1 MKLSKQTLAILKNF
15 SAINQ
20 SIVIKPGNKIET
32 ISNVKD
38 VFADA
43 TIEETFD
50 KQVSIYDLN
59 ELLGV
64 ISLFE
69 DPDITLEDDHMLL
82 IQGKTKQKYFYAD
95 PTVITQPP
103 EKGVTLPS
111 EEIKLQIDRNTLGM
125 IVRAASINNA
135 SDLTFTNDGI
145 VVHDKAVPN
154 SNQFSVDTPDTDDKY
169 NLSISVDKLKMVPD
183 DYDVAICTKGLARFT
198 GNYINYYVALQPEGS
213 YEKG

>member
-15 SAINQ
+15 SMINQ
-20 SIVIKPGNKIET
+20 SIVIKPGSKLET

-43 TIEETFD
+43 TIEEIFD

-69 DPDITLEDDHMLL
+69 DPEISLEDSYLL
-82 IQGKTKQKYFYAD
+82 LTQGKTSQKYYYAD
-95 PTVITQPP
+95 ASIITCPP
-103 EKGVTLPS
+103 DKGVTLPS
-111 EEIKLQIDRNTLGM
+111 EEINLSIDRNTLSM
-125 IVRAASINNA
+125 IVRAAAINNA
-135 SDLTFTNDGI
+135 SDLTFTNNGI
-145 VVHDKAVPN
+145 TVHDKAVPN
-154 SNQFSVDTPDTDDKY
+154 SNMFTVETPQTNDTY

-183 DYDVAICTKGLARFT
+183 DYEIAICSKGLAKFT
-198 GNYINYYVALQPEGS
+198 GNYINYFVALQPEGS

>member
-15 SAINQ
+15 STINQ

-69 DPDITLEDDHMLL
+69 DPDITLEDDHMVL

-145 VVHDKAVPN
+145 SK
-154 SNQFSVDTPDTDDKY
+154 S
-169 NLSISVDKLKMVPD
+169 
-183 DYDVAICTKGLARFT
+183 
-198 GNYINYYVALQPEGS
+198 
-213 YEKG
+213 